1 MHDDSRRGD
10 DAHLLSLR
18 LALGTILSPKRSQA
32 TPSSTTS
39 GTVSPAMHCPH
50 SAIPLTPT
58 HSASG
63 SHPTPSPNPSGAH
76 PQHAHH
82 HAHHH
87 HPHHHHHHHH
97 TQRPDNHQPA
107 MPGAAEGAPLH
118 TDEPHPHIPDVVVH
132 ESAGPIGV
140 SVGTM
145 PVAVPMPG
153 NMTPGARA
161 RFVETLQSKS
171 KSWDA
176 LIHGSWV

>member
-1 MHDDSRRGD
+1 MPMHDDHRRSD

-18 LALGTILSPKRSQA
+18 LALGTILSPKRPQT
-32 TPSSTTS
+32 TPSSSTS
-39 GTVSPAMHCPH
+39 GTASPAVNCPH

-58 HSASG
+58 HSNSS
-63 SHPTPSPNPSGAH
+63 SHPAPTPNLAVVH

-82 HAHHH
+82 H
-87 HPHHHHHHHH
+87 HHHHHHHH
-97 TQRPDNHQPA
+97 YHHPLRPDHHQPA
-107 MPGAAEGAPLH
+107 MPCAAEGAPLH
-118 TDEPHPHIPDVVVH
+118 TDDPHPHIPDAVAPLTH
-132 ESAGPIGV
+132 EGAGPIG
-140 SVGTM
+140 
-145 PVAVPMPG
+145 VAVPMPG